1 MASSLDM
8 NLDDIVRQNR
18 SRGKGRS
25 GSRGKGGG
33 RSRGDG
39 RGGREGGGEGL
50 PLHIGDG
57 DGPNRRFGGRGI
69 LGPSPYLLPSVPAT
83 RNFFGKASMELVEPM
98 LVPADGRGKGTRLYV
113 SNLDYGVTSQDIKV
127 LFSEVGKLKRYSIH
141 CDESGRPKG
150 TAEVVYERYGD
161 ALAAIMRY
169 DNVDLDGRPL
179 RIELIGVKVLPP
191 TPLRAPAAT
200 GNTRRPNLPFNFKSG
215 GGESFRG
222 RRPAHGGDSFGKD
235 KGPGGAQC
243 QVQVQGE
250 EIVWG
255 KKLTAEE
262 LDA

>member
-1 MASSLDM
+1 MESSLDM
-8 NLDDIVRQNR
+8 NLDDIVRQNK

-25 GSRGKGGG
+25 GRRGKGGV
-33 RSRGDG
+33 
-39 RGGREGGGEGL
+39 
-50 PLHIGDG
+50 
-57 DGPNRRFGGRGI
+57 GPNRRFGGRGI

-98 LVPADGRGKGTRLYV
+98 LVPADGRGEGTKLYV

-191 TPLRAPAAT
+191 TPLRAPAAAS
-200 GNTRRPNLPFNFKSG
+200 NTRRPNLPFNFKSG

-255 KKLTAEE
+255 QKLTAEE
-262 LDA
+262 LDAAVEIE